1 MVTGFQLY
9 WKHAALQTAHRES
22 NTSSS
27 APCQDMCPKKPRCL
41 QCFITCSA
49 ELFNG
54 SDCSSQE
61 YWEIADANTYTH
73 TEICRPGTS
82 ALANISL
89 AAQGKDCFQNWVEW
103 DRNTVLLHRQ
113 SDEVQP
119 DIADTLQ
126 LT

>member
-9 WKHAALQTAHRES
+9 WKHAALQTAQRES

-41 QCFITCSA
+41 QCFITRSA

-61 YWEIADANTYTH
+61 YWETADTNTYTQ
-73 TEICRPGTS
+73 RNMQ
-82 ALANISL
+82 A
-89 AAQGKDCFQNWVEW
+89 W
-103 DRNTVLLHRQ
+103 DFSTGEHRSCCSGEGLLPKLDRMGEKYCVASQ
-113 SDEVQP
+113 AESDLVQP
-119 DIADTLQ
+119 DIADNLQ
-126 LT
+126 LI